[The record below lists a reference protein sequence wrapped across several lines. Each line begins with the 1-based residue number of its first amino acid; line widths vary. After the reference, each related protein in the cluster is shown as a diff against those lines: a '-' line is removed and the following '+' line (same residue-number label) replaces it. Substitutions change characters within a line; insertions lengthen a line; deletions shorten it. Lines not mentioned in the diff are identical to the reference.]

1 MVHSAEIRK
10 NRLRAP
16 LWAHILYIL
25 QTVSHANSYKLIDTS
40 GQSKD
45 LSTEEGG
52 VTFLTDFYLSNIYL
66 SLRKLLVVGKL

>member
-1 MVHSAEIRK
+1 MVHLAEIQK
-10 NRLRAP
+10 NCSMAP
-16 LWAHILYIL
+16 LCAHILYIL
-25 QTVSHANSYKLIDTS
+25 QTVSHANSHKLIDTS

-52 VTFLTDFYLSNIYL
+52 ITFLTDFYLSNIYL